1 MDKIFGIP
9 VWAIEVLVGCAVT
22 AGLCVLVVNF
32 GNSRY
37 EDGRIAERGVH
48 LARAVQDREQEILQQ
63 QADAA
68 ETLRIHADQ
77 QRVIYDQAKQLA
89 SLEADRDDLRSAG
102 QRLRQQLKAFVAS
115 SGGAVASGDSAAGP
129 VSTPVNAQ
137 AAVLAELFS
146 EADQFAGEL
155 AEAIEQSRSAGFACE
170 RTYDALTAS
179 ASDSSPGQ
187 E

>member
-1 MDKIFGIP
+1 MDKIFGVP
-9 VWAIEVLVGCAVT
+9 VWAIEVFIGCAVT

-37 EDGRIAERGVH
+37 EDGRTAERSVR
-48 LARAVQDREQEILQQ
+48 LEQAVLDQEKAILQQ

-68 ETLRIHADQ
+68 ETRRIHADQ

-115 SGGAVASGDSAAGP
+115 ASGE
-129 VSTPVNAQ
+129 VSSRDPNAEPIGTPVNAQ
-137 AAVLAELFS
+137 ATVLAELFA

-170 RTYDALTAS
+170 RSYDALTAS
-179 ASDSSPGQ
+179 ASVSSPGQ